1 MLFEGSGQS
10 APKTPYLAFERMVLL
25 MIVLCGVLYGLFR
38 YEPIPQLFLHS
49 DKVGHL
55 GAFFVLVVTLRWA
68 IPSSVSLWR
77 LLIPV
82 LCLALGSEYIQGS
95 EWLPERQFCYKD
107 MLANGMGIAGAV
119 LLIFLSR
126 YLPDR
131 LRFGR

>member
-10 APKTPYLAFERMVLL
+10 APKTPNFAFERMAFL
-25 MIVLCGVLYGLFR
+25 MFLLCGLLYGLFR
-38 YEPIPQLFLHS
+38 YEQMPHLFHHS

-55 GAFFVLVVTLRWA
+55 GAFFVLVMTLRWA
-68 IPSSVSLWR
+68 IPSSVCLWR
-77 LLIPV
+77 LLVPV
-82 LCLALGSEYIQGS
+82 LCFALGSEYIQGS
-95 EWLPERQFCYKD
+95 GWLPERHFSYMD
-107 MLANGMGIAGAV
+107 MLANGMGIAVAV

>member
-1 MLFEGSGQS
+1 MLFDGVGQS
-10 APKTPYLAFERMVLL
+10 VPKPPIFAFDRMVIL

-38 YEPIPQLFLHS
+38 YEPMPQLFLHS

-55 GAFFVLVVTLRWA
+55 GAFFVLVVTLRWSM
-68 IPSSVSLWR
+68 PSSVSLWR
-77 LLIPV
+77 LLILV

-95 EWLPERQFCYKD
+95 GWLPERHFSYMD